1 METYRIAAEMKDG
14 AEMEKVQ
21 VLQKLVRHAD
31 GSADFQSIREGM
43 AEPKDPL
50 LLSKE
55 CVVYRVPQVLWMPV
69 CLNSSGVSSVPGT
82 SVVPPLY
89 LRCLLW
95 CYLSVG
101 AVCPCYLYMT
111 DLLLSCF
118 CVFLD
123 FLIS

>member
-82 SVVPPLY
+82 SVVPPLFIVV
-89 LRCLLW
+89 
-95 CYLSVG
+95 LSVCWC
-101 AVCPCYLYMT
+101 CPGCLS
-111 DLLLSCF
+111 LLF
-118 CVFLD
+118 VHD
-123 FLIS
+123 